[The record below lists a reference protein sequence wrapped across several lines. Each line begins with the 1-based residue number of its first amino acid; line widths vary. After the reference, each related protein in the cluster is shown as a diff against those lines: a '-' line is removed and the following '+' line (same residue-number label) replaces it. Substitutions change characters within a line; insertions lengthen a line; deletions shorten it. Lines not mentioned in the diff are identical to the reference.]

1 MGAVAAKFKPHLWNT
16 PPLNLAWTDATV
28 PAAPRNQ
35 PSFKRFADRA
45 SGASPSPESIVV
57 GVSGGVDSA
66 VALKRIRDTG
76 VPVQAVFMKNW
87 DEDDMDEFCSAEQ
100 DLADARA
107 VCEQLDVPLLTVNF
121 SFEYWERV
129 FEDFLAEHRR
139 GRTPNP
145 DVMCNQVLKF
155 DAFLD
160 YARDL
165 GATHIATGHYARID
179 QLDSR
184 FRLLRAY
191 DENKDQTY
199 FLHRLDQRQLA
210 CARFPL
216 GELDKP
222 AVREL
227 ARQSKLPVHDK
238 KDSTGLC
245 FIGERPFADFLA
257 RFVEPDPG
265 PIRTPQG
272 ETVGEHR
279 GLAFYTIGQRQGL
292 GIGGRA
298 DAAQLPWYVADKH
311 MRDNVLLVVQGGNHP
326 ALFTTELIA
335 DSVHW
340 IAGFAPPLP
349 LHCEARI
356 RHRQH
361 LQTCTVIADRA
372 NTQQQDS
379 APQTLRV
386 QFENPQRAVA
396 PGQSVVFYLGEE
408 CLGGAIIQ
416 RPVPPETTIP
426 ASPATAL

>member
-1 MGAVAAKFKPHLWNT
+1 LWNNS
-16 PPLNLAWTDATV
+16 LLHLAWINTTV
-28 PAAPRNQ
+28 PATPNNPA
-35 PSFKRFADRA
+35 SFKRIDEHA
-45 SGASPSPESIVV
+45 SVSGQSLENVVV

-66 VALKRIRDTG
+66 VALKRMLDTG
-76 VPVQAVFMKNW
+76 VSVQAVFMKNW
-87 DEDDMDEFCSAEQ
+87 DEDDAHEFCSAEQ

-107 VCEQLDVPLLTVNF
+107 VCERLGVPLLTVNF

-179 QLDSR
+179 QHDSR
-184 FRLLRAY
+184 FRLLRAR

-199 FLHRLDQRQLA
+199 FLHRLDQQQLA
-210 CARFPL
+210 SARFPL

-227 ARQSKLPVHDK
+227 ARYSQLPVHDK

-245 FIGERPFADFLA
+245 FIGERPFAEFLA

-298 DAAQLPWYVADKH
+298 DAAQLPWYVVDKQ
-311 MRDNVLLVVQGGNHP
+311 MQDNVLVVVQGGNHP
-326 ALFTTELIA
+326 ALFSTELLA

-340 IAGFAPPLP
+340 IAGSAPELP
-349 LHCEARI
+349 LRCEARI
-356 RHRQH
+356 RHRQQ
-361 LQTCTVIADRA
+361 LQACTVFACD
-372 NTQQQDS
+372 TDSPQQDPT
-379 APQTLRV
+379 AQTLRV
-386 QFENPQRAVA
+386 CFEDPQRAVA
-396 PGQSVVFYLGEE
+396 PGQSVVFYVDEE

-416 RPVPPETTIP
+416 SALRPDMTAPHP
-426 ASPATAL
+426 AGTAC